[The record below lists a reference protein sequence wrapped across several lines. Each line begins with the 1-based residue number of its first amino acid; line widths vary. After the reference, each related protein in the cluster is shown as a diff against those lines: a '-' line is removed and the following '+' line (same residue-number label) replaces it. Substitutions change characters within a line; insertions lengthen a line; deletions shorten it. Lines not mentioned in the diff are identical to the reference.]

1 METLRLKPR
10 QPVESDIENWD
21 DDDFLIDG
29 DDLTVVSQATSANV
43 PAHRRDSHSSFR
55 SDFESIHGEEEKQVL
70 LPGDD
75 EKSTMD
81 AIAAATKAGIPI
93 PKNVPPSALMGGTIK
108 RLGGRKIK
116 KIIQEDWVDDLEFP
130 DAGQSLQI
138 KQQDSS
144 QFPEVLRQVSNSAFP
159 SPTKTKETSPTIPQE
174 GRKERPIIPAG
185 LINLDRFR
193 DTEDDDDFFGDGAAT
208 IKVSKRR
215 EVIKPVSMVTPPTPQ
230 KKADHDDDFEHDFEL
245 PMDGKLRLSSKREI
259 PKTPSLHTLDDLDWA
274 EGSLGTRFGG
284 TRRDAFSNRSSSV
297 SALSP
302 SIASSITAE
311 SEDETFDG
319 LVLPNGPLDFEKRL
333 NRHRHSRSPERIIEE
348 PVKEEKEEKADKL
361 DKGDKE
367 DFLAGLDI
375 GDGEVFDSKKLTLHR
390 NIQLKETRPASPSR
404 PKTSVALKF
413 TNKPVVNSRL
423 PRPMGPP
430 MVSHERTHTQSS
442 LEPVSESGGPITHTR
457 RSLSRLGH
465 SSQSSVTSINTPTTP
480 SSGYSIPPSTPR
492 KKELGQKTSTVSL
505 RTEPTTTSAQLLRLK
520 RSLPVMRG
528 PQSPARPVTTTRGFE
543 RPPSRNELAPRP
555 GSSMRPKTP
564 VERMRSSESAAAQ
577 ARKAPVPFL
586 PAGASATQSHNVV
599 AKTSRVFRRH
609 DSENSIDYRPNSRA
623 VSRST
628 VRSPSPRKY
637 RPAEK
642 IAHEGAWHQLN
653 KPRRM
658 RHFGDGHELDGFDDL
673 PTSTQAESR
682 YLKQPVGA
690 GPPRSQM
697 RSRMYQ
703 NILPDRNTTPSP
715 SIPYSPRVDNVP
727 SFARDTAAS
736 RIARETS
743 LAQRVPSGPLA
754 PLTTQRVAQLSSRSN
769 YNNYSNYNYHPQP
782 PQSTIKSKKTRK
794 APQLKPHLIAN
805 LNPPKESKMVK
816 GMCYN
821 PETFRWEGN
830 DNVLGAFDPPA
841 SSPSTASVPQ
851 YLLREQNATPRP
863 ALITNIGT
871 TKGVQ
876 VVGGMVFDPQNM
888 CWLKLDPQNGKADES
903 DPMDGFNALDDDEDV
918 FKDIPDLE
926 DHTMESSEG
935 GRGRVSDIK
944 DDWLVGEEFDVGPEF
959 IRRQREEEERW
970 RKKCHAWVG
979 GARDR
984 SDAWKWAI
992 RDIVAQTADH

>member
-1 METLRLKPR
+1 MDTLRLKPR
-10 QPVESDIENWD
+10 QPAPADDIENWD

-29 DDLTVVSQATSANV
+29 DDLTVISQATSANV
-43 PAHRRDSHSSFR
+43 PSHRRDSHSSLR
-55 SDFESIHGEEEKQVL
+55 SDFESVTGEEEKQVL

-75 EKSTMD
+75 EKSTLD
-81 AIAAATKAGIPI
+81 AIAAAAKAGIPI

-116 KIIQEDWVDDLEFP
+116 KIIQEDWVDDLEIP
-130 DAGQSLQI
+130 DGKSLQI
-138 KQQDSS
+138 KRQDSS

-159 SPTKTKETSPTIPQE
+159 SPPRQTKPSPSSPQQE
-174 GRKERPIIPAG
+174 RKESRPIVPAG
-185 LINLDRFR
+185 LINLDQFR
-193 DTEDDDDFFGDGAAT
+193 DSEDDDFFGDPIAT
-208 IKVSKRR
+208 IKVTKRR
-215 EVIKPVSMVTPPTPQ
+215 EIVKPIPMITPPTPQ
-230 KKADHDDDFEHDFEL
+230 KKAGGDDDFETDFEL
-245 PMDGKLRLSSKREI
+245 PSDGKLRLSTRREI

-284 TRRDAFSNRSSSV
+284 TRRDARSNRSSSA

-319 LVLPNGPLDFEKRL
+319 LILPHGPLDFERRL

-348 PVKEEKEEKADKL
+348 PSREEKEERVDKA

-390 NIQLKETRPASPSR
+390 NIQLKEARPASPSR
-404 PKTSVALKF
+404 PKTSVVLKF
-413 TNKPVVNSRL
+413 TNKPAAVTSRL

-465 SSQSSVTSINTPTTP
+465 SSQSSITSVATPTTP

-492 KKELGQKTSTVSL
+492 RKEIGQKTSTVSL
-505 RTEPTTTSAQLLRLK
+505 RNEPTTTNTQLLRFK

-528 PQSPARPVTTTRGFE
+528 PQSPARPVTTTRGLE
-543 RPPSRNELAPRP
+543 RPPSRTEMAPRP
-555 GSSMRPKTP
+555 PSSMRPKTP

-577 ARKAPVPFL
+577 ARKPPVPFL
-586 PAGASATQSHNVV
+586 PAGASASQSHNIV

-609 DSENSIDYRPNSRA
+609 DSENSIEFRPNSRA

-637 RPAEK
+637 RPTDKMAP
-642 IAHEGAWHQLN
+642 EGAWHQLH

-658 RHFGDGHELDGFDDL
+658 RNFGDGHELDGFDDL
-673 PTSTQAESR
+673 PTSSQAEAR
-682 YLKQPVGA
+682 YLRQPVGA
-690 GPPRSQM
+690 GPPKAQQLRN
-697 RSRMYQ
+697 RLYQ
-703 NILPDRNTTPSP
+703 NVLPDRTTTPSP
-715 SIPYSPRVDNVP
+715 IYSPRVDYVP

-736 RIARETS
+736 RIARETI
-743 LAQRVPSGPLA
+743 LAQRVPSGVIA
-754 PLTTQRVAQLSSRSN
+754 PLTAQRVAQLSNRNSYGHDIQAAPSAIKPKVKKSRR
-769 YNNYSNYNYHPQP
+769 
-782 PQSTIKSKKTRK
+782 T
-794 APQLKPHLIAN
+794 PQLKPHLIAN
-805 LNPPKESKMVK
+805 LNPPKDSKVVK

-821 PETFRWEGN
+821 PVTFRWEGN
-830 DNVLGAFDPPA
+830 DNVLSAFDAPA

-851 YLLREQNATPRP
+851 HMIRERENATPRP

-888 CWLKLDPQNGKADES
+888 CWIKMAPKTEQS
-903 DPMDGFNALDDDEDV
+903 DPMDGFNAIDDDEDV

-926 DHTMESSEG
+926 DHTARSSEG
-935 GRGRVSDIK
+935 HGHASDIK

-970 RKKCHAWVG
+970 RKKCGFWVG
-979 GARDR
+979 GPRDHG
-984 SDAWKWAI
+984 DAWKWAI
-992 RDIVAQTADH
+992 RDIVSQTD